1 MNSYVAWGIFGII
14 SGLIASF
21 ADVPLVMPNQSE
33 NLKLGGVCP
42 WWGDVTS
49 KRFKVSFW
57 LSFLGQP
64 GGYIVMWLLADMIS
78 NGNVALAGILKVM
91 TLLGCYTGL
100 MRHVVFCLKPLLYQR
115 LCHRSGFQSTNVSG
129 RRGTLAWSCGHCDS
143 SDTYR
148 GASCSKVVRCLKPY
162 RFTDSPH
169 AAQEVRCQDHRSSR
183 IWICAAFS
191 AAHYCRGIKK
201 IVNIVTNNKRDFP
214 VEGSPFLRENKF
226 SKINQ

>member
-100 MRHVVFCLKPLLYQR
+100 MSHVVFCLKPLLYQR
-115 LCHRSGFQSTNVSG
+115 LCKKMSDDESNEVIKAIDLVFNPPMYLAGVVLWLGLAVTVIAAILTGALPVPKWCVVLNPIGSLIVLMPLKKCGVRIIGALGFGFVLLSVLLIIAAN
-129 RRGTLAWSCGHCDS
+129 A
-143 SDTYR
+143 
-148 GASCSKVVRCLKPY
+148 VV
-162 RFTDSPH
+162 F
-169 AAQEVRCQDHRSSR
+169 
-183 IWICAAFS
+183 
-191 AAHYCRGIKK
+191 
-201 IVNIVTNNKRDFP
+201 
-214 VEGSPFLRENKF
+214 
-226 SKINQ
+226 

>member
-21 ADVPLVMPNQSE
+21 ADVPLVMLNQSE

-64 GGYIVMWLLADMIS
+64 GGYIVMWLLADIIS

-100 MRHVVFCLKPLLYQR
+100 MSHVVFCLKPLLYQR
-115 LCHRSGFQSTNVSG
+115 LCKKMSDDESNEVIKAIDLVFNPPMYLAGVVLWLGLAVTVVVAILTGALPVPKWCIVLNPIGSLIVLMPLKKCGVRIIGALGFGFVLLSV
-129 RRGTLAWSCGHCDS
+129 LLIIA
-143 SDTYR
+143 
-148 GASCSKVVRCLKPY
+148 
-162 RFTDSPH
+162 
-169 AAQEVRCQDHRSSR
+169 
-183 IWICAAFS
+183 
-191 AAHYCRGIKK
+191 GI
-201 IVNIVTNNKRDFP
+201 
-214 VEGSPFLRENKF
+214 
-226 SKINQ
+226 

>member
-78 NGNVALAGILKVM
+78 NGNVALAGILKVV

-100 MRHVVFCLKPLLYQR
+100 MSHVVFCLKPLLYQR
-115 LCHRSGFQSTNVSG
+115 LCKKMSDDESNEVIKAIDLVFNPPMYLAGVVLWLGLAVTVIVAILTGALPVPKWCVVLNPIGSLIVLMPLKKCGVRIIGALGFGFVLLSVLLIIAG
-129 RRGTLAWSCGHCDS
+129 
-143 SDTYR
+143 
-148 GASCSKVVRCLKPY
+148 V
-162 RFTDSPH
+162 
-169 AAQEVRCQDHRSSR
+169 
-183 IWICAAFS
+183 
-191 AAHYCRGIKK
+191 
-201 IVNIVTNNKRDFP
+201 
-214 VEGSPFLRENKF
+214 
-226 SKINQ
+226 

>member
-100 MRHVVFCLKPLLYQR
+100 MSHVVFCLKPLLYQR
-115 LCHRSGFQSTNVSG
+115 LCKKMSDDESNEVIKAIDLVFNPPMYLAGVVLWLGLAVTVIVAILTGALPVSKWCVVLNPIGSLIVLMPLKKCGVRIIGALGFGFVLLSVLLIIAG
-129 RRGTLAWSCGHCDS
+129 
-143 SDTYR
+143 
-148 GASCSKVVRCLKPY
+148 V
-162 RFTDSPH
+162 
-169 AAQEVRCQDHRSSR
+169 
-183 IWICAAFS
+183 
-191 AAHYCRGIKK
+191 
-201 IVNIVTNNKRDFP
+201 
-214 VEGSPFLRENKF
+214 
-226 SKINQ
+226 

>member
-64 GGYIVMWLLADMIS
+64 GVYIVMWLLADMIS

-100 MRHVVFCLKPLLYQR
+100 MSHVVFCLKPLLYQR
-115 LCHRSGFQSTNVSG
+115 LCKKMSDDESNEVIKAIDLVFNPPMYLAGVVLWLGLAVTVIVAILTGALPVPKWCVVLNPIGSLIVLMPLKKCGVRIIGALGFGFVLLSVLLIIAG
-129 RRGTLAWSCGHCDS
+129 
-143 SDTYR
+143 
-148 GASCSKVVRCLKPY
+148 V
-162 RFTDSPH
+162 
-169 AAQEVRCQDHRSSR
+169 
-183 IWICAAFS
+183 
-191 AAHYCRGIKK
+191 
-201 IVNIVTNNKRDFP
+201 
-214 VEGSPFLRENKF
+214 
-226 SKINQ
+226 

>member
-100 MRHVVFCLKPLLYQR
+100 MSHVVFCLKPLLYQR
-115 LCHRSGFQSTNVSG
+115 LCKKMSDDESNEVIKAIDLVFNPPMYLAGVVLWLGLAVTVIVAILTGALPVPKWCVVLNPIGSLIVLMPLKKCGVRIIGALGFGFVLLSV
-129 RRGTLAWSCGHCDS
+129 LLIIA
-143 SDTYR
+143 
-148 GASCSKVVRCLKPY
+148 GA
-162 RFTDSPH
+162 
-169 AAQEVRCQDHRSSR
+169 
-183 IWICAAFS
+183 
-191 AAHYCRGIKK
+191 
-201 IVNIVTNNKRDFP
+201 
-214 VEGSPFLRENKF
+214 
-226 SKINQ
+226 

>member
-49 KRFKVSFW
+49 KRFRVSFW

-100 MRHVVFCLKPLLYQR
+100 MSHVVFCLKPLLYQR
-115 LCHRSGFQSTNVSG
+115 LCKKMSDDESNEVIKAIDLVFNPPMYLAGVVLWLGLAVTVIVAILTGALPVPKWCVVLNPIGSLIVLMPLKKCGVRIIGALGFGFVLLSVLLIIAG
-129 RRGTLAWSCGHCDS
+129 
-143 SDTYR
+143 
-148 GASCSKVVRCLKPY
+148 V
-162 RFTDSPH
+162 
-169 AAQEVRCQDHRSSR
+169 
-183 IWICAAFS
+183 
-191 AAHYCRGIKK
+191 
-201 IVNIVTNNKRDFP
+201 
-214 VEGSPFLRENKF
+214 
-226 SKINQ
+226 

>member
-42 WWGDVTS
+42 LWGDVTS

-100 MRHVVFCLKPLLYQR
+100 MSHVVFCLKPLLYQR
-115 LCHRSGFQSTNVSG
+115 LCKKMSDDESNEVIKAIDLVFNPPMYLAGVVLWLGLAVTVIAAILTGALPVPKWCVVLNPIGSLIVLMPLKKCGVRIIGALGFGFVLLSV
-129 RRGTLAWSCGHCDS
+129 LLIIA
-143 SDTYR
+143 
-148 GASCSKVVRCLKPY
+148 
-162 RFTDSPH
+162 
-169 AAQEVRCQDHRSSR
+169 
-183 IWICAAFS
+183 
-191 AAHYCRGIKK
+191 GI
-201 IVNIVTNNKRDFP
+201 
-214 VEGSPFLRENKF
+214 
-226 SKINQ
+226 

>member
-100 MRHVVFCLKPLLYQR
+100 MSHVVFCLKPLMYQR
-115 LCHRSGFQSTNVSG
+115 LCKKMSDDESNEVIKAIDLVFNPPMYLAGVVLWLGLAVTVIVAILTGALPVPKWCVVLNPIGSLIVLMPLKKCGVRIIGALGFGFVLLSVLLIIAG
-129 RRGTLAWSCGHCDS
+129 
-143 SDTYR
+143 
-148 GASCSKVVRCLKPY
+148 V
-162 RFTDSPH
+162 
-169 AAQEVRCQDHRSSR
+169 
-183 IWICAAFS
+183 
-191 AAHYCRGIKK
+191 
-201 IVNIVTNNKRDFP
+201 
-214 VEGSPFLRENKF
+214 
-226 SKINQ
+226 

>member
-64 GGYIVMWLLADMIS
+64 GGYIVMWLIADMIS

-100 MRHVVFCLKPLLYQR
+100 MSHVVFCLKPLLYQR
-115 LCHRSGFQSTNVSG
+115 LCKKMSDDESNEVIKAIDLVFNPPMYLAGVVLWLGLAVTVIVAILTGALPVPKWCVVLNPIGSLIVLMPLKKCGVRIIGALGFGFVLLSVLLIIAG
-129 RRGTLAWSCGHCDS
+129 
-143 SDTYR
+143 
-148 GASCSKVVRCLKPY
+148 V
-162 RFTDSPH
+162 
-169 AAQEVRCQDHRSSR
+169 
-183 IWICAAFS
+183 
-191 AAHYCRGIKK
+191 
-201 IVNIVTNNKRDFP
+201 
-214 VEGSPFLRENKF
+214 
-226 SKINQ
+226 

>member
-14 SGLIASF
+14 SGLITSF

-64 GGYIVMWLLADMIS
+64 GGCIVMWLLADMIS

-100 MRHVVFCLKPLLYQR
+100 MSHVVFCLKPLLYQR
-115 LCHRSGFQSTNVSG
+115 LCKKMSDDESNEVIKAIDLVFNPPMYLAGVVLWLGLAVTVIAAILTGALPVPKWCVVLNPIGSLIVLMPLKKCGVRIIGALGFGFVLLSV
-129 RRGTLAWSCGHCDS
+129 LLIIA
-143 SDTYR
+143 
-148 GASCSKVVRCLKPY
+148 
-162 RFTDSPH
+162 
-169 AAQEVRCQDHRSSR
+169 
-183 IWICAAFS
+183 
-191 AAHYCRGIKK
+191 GI
-201 IVNIVTNNKRDFP
+201 
-214 VEGSPFLRENKF
+214 
-226 SKINQ
+226 

>member
-33 NLKLGGVCP
+33 NLKLGGVCS

-100 MRHVVFCLKPLLYQR
+100 MSHVVFCLKPLLYQR
-115 LCHRSGFQSTNVSG
+115 LCKKMSDDESNEVIKAIDQVFNPPMYLAGVVLWLGLAVTVIAAILTGALPVPKWCVVLNPIGSLIVLMPLKKCGVRIIGALGFGFVLLSVLLIIAG
-129 RRGTLAWSCGHCDS
+129 
-143 SDTYR
+143 
-148 GASCSKVVRCLKPY
+148 V
-162 RFTDSPH
+162 
-169 AAQEVRCQDHRSSR
+169 
-183 IWICAAFS
+183 
-191 AAHYCRGIKK
+191 
-201 IVNIVTNNKRDFP
+201 
-214 VEGSPFLRENKF
+214 
-226 SKINQ
+226 

>member
-14 SGLIASF
+14 SGLIESF

-100 MRHVVFCLKPLLYQR
+100 MSHVVFCLKPLLYQR
-115 LCHRSGFQSTNVSG
+115 LCKKMSDDESNEVIKAIDLVFNPPMYLAGVVLWLGLAVTVIVAILTGAIPVPKWCVVLNPIGSLIVLMPLKKCGVRIIGALGFGFVLLSVLLIIAG
-129 RRGTLAWSCGHCDS
+129 
-143 SDTYR
+143 
-148 GASCSKVVRCLKPY
+148 V
-162 RFTDSPH
+162 
-169 AAQEVRCQDHRSSR
+169 
-183 IWICAAFS
+183 
-191 AAHYCRGIKK
+191 
-201 IVNIVTNNKRDFP
+201 
-214 VEGSPFLRENKF
+214 
-226 SKINQ
+226 

>member
-33 NLKLGGVCP
+33 NLKLSGVCP

-100 MRHVVFCLKPLLYQR
+100 MSHVVFCLKPLLYQR
-115 LCHRSGFQSTNVSG
+115 LCKKMSDDESNEVIKAIDQVFNPPMYLAGVVLWLGLAVTVIVAILTGALPVPKWCVVLNPIGSLIVLMPLKKCGVRIIGALGFGFVLLSVLLIIAG
-129 RRGTLAWSCGHCDS
+129 
-143 SDTYR
+143 
-148 GASCSKVVRCLKPY
+148 V
-162 RFTDSPH
+162 
-169 AAQEVRCQDHRSSR
+169 
-183 IWICAAFS
+183 
-191 AAHYCRGIKK
+191 
-201 IVNIVTNNKRDFP
+201 
-214 VEGSPFLRENKF
+214 
-226 SKINQ
+226 

>member
-64 GGYIVMWLLADMIS
+64 GGYIVMWLLADIIS

-100 MRHVVFCLKPLLYQR
+100 MSHVVFCLKPLLYQR
-115 LCHRSGFQSTNVSG
+115 LCKKMSDDESNEVIKAIDLVFNPPMYLAGVVLWLGLAVTVIVAILIGALPVPKWCVVLNPIGSLIVLMPLKKCGVRIIGALGFGFVLLSVLLIIAG
-129 RRGTLAWSCGHCDS
+129 
-143 SDTYR
+143 
-148 GASCSKVVRCLKPY
+148 V
-162 RFTDSPH
+162 
-169 AAQEVRCQDHRSSR
+169 
-183 IWICAAFS
+183 
-191 AAHYCRGIKK
+191 
-201 IVNIVTNNKRDFP
+201 
-214 VEGSPFLRENKF
+214 
-226 SKINQ
+226 

>member
-100 MRHVVFCLKPLLYQR
+100 MSHVVFCLKPLLYQR
-115 LCHRSGFQSTNVSG
+115 LCKKMSDDESNEVIKAIDLVFNPPMYLAGVVLWLGLAVTVIAAILTGALPVPKWCVVLNPIGSLIVLMPLKKCGVRIIGALGCGFVLLSV
-129 RRGTLAWSCGHCDS
+129 LLIIA
-143 SDTYR
+143 
-148 GASCSKVVRCLKPY
+148 
-162 RFTDSPH
+162 
-169 AAQEVRCQDHRSSR
+169 
-183 IWICAAFS
+183 
-191 AAHYCRGIKK
+191 GI
-201 IVNIVTNNKRDFP
+201 
-214 VEGSPFLRENKF
+214 
-226 SKINQ
+226 

>member
-21 ADVPLVMPNQSE
+21 ADVPLIMPNQSE

-100 MRHVVFCLKPLLYQR
+100 MSHVVFCLKPLLYQR
-115 LCHRSGFQSTNVSG
+115 LCKKMSDDESNEVIKAIDLVFNPPMYLAGVVLWLGLAVTVIVAILTGALPVPKWCVVLNPIGSLIVLMPLKKCGVRIIGALGFGFVLLSVLLIIAG
-129 RRGTLAWSCGHCDS
+129 
-143 SDTYR
+143 
-148 GASCSKVVRCLKPY
+148 V
-162 RFTDSPH
+162 
-169 AAQEVRCQDHRSSR
+169 
-183 IWICAAFS
+183 
-191 AAHYCRGIKK
+191 
-201 IVNIVTNNKRDFP
+201 
-214 VEGSPFLRENKF
+214 
-226 SKINQ
+226 

>member
-78 NGNVALAGILKVM
+78 NGNVELAGILKVM

-100 MRHVVFCLKPLLYQR
+100 MSHVVFCLKPLLYQR
-115 LCHRSGFQSTNVSG
+115 LCKKMSDDESNEVIKAIDLVFNPPMYLAGVVLWLGLAVTVIVAILTGALPVPKWCVVLNPIGSLIVLMPLKKCGVRIIGALGFGFVLLSVLLIIAG
-129 RRGTLAWSCGHCDS
+129 
-143 SDTYR
+143 
-148 GASCSKVVRCLKPY
+148 V
-162 RFTDSPH
+162 
-169 AAQEVRCQDHRSSR
+169 
-183 IWICAAFS
+183 
-191 AAHYCRGIKK
+191 
-201 IVNIVTNNKRDFP
+201 
-214 VEGSPFLRENKF
+214 
-226 SKINQ
+226 

>member
-100 MRHVVFCLKPLLYQR
+100 MSHVVFCLKPLLYQR
-115 LCHRSGFQSTNVSG
+115 LCKKMSDDESNEVIKAIDLVFNPPMYLAGVVLWLGLAVTMIVAILTGALPVPKWCVVLNPIGSLIVLMPLKKCGVRIIGALGFGFVLLSVLLIIAG
-129 RRGTLAWSCGHCDS
+129 
-143 SDTYR
+143 
-148 GASCSKVVRCLKPY
+148 V
-162 RFTDSPH
+162 
-169 AAQEVRCQDHRSSR
+169 
-183 IWICAAFS
+183 
-191 AAHYCRGIKK
+191 
-201 IVNIVTNNKRDFP
+201 
-214 VEGSPFLRENKF
+214 
-226 SKINQ
+226 

>member
-64 GGYIVMWLLADMIS
+64 GGYIVMWLLADIIS

-100 MRHVVFCLKPLLYQR
+100 MSHVVFCLKPLLYQR
-115 LCHRSGFQSTNVSG
+115 LCKKMSDDESNEVIKAIDLVFNPPMYLAGVVLWLGLAVTVIVAILTGALPVPKWCVVLNPIGSLIVLMPLKKCGVRIIGALGFGFVLLSV
-129 RRGTLAWSCGHCDS
+129 LLIIA
-143 SDTYR
+143 
-148 GASCSKVVRCLKPY
+148 
-162 RFTDSPH
+162 
-169 AAQEVRCQDHRSSR
+169 
-183 IWICAAFS
+183 
-191 AAHYCRGIKK
+191 GI
-201 IVNIVTNNKRDFP
+201 
-214 VEGSPFLRENKF
+214 
-226 SKINQ
+226 

>member
-49 KRFKVSFW
+49 KRFRVSFW

-100 MRHVVFCLKPLLYQR
+100 MSHVVFCLKPLLYQR
-115 LCHRSGFQSTNVSG
+115 LCKKMSDDESNEVIKAIDLVFNPPMYLAGVVLWLGLAVTVIAAILTGALPVPKWCVVLNPIGSLIVLMPLKKCGVRIIGALGFGFVLLSVLLIIAG
-129 RRGTLAWSCGHCDS
+129 
-143 SDTYR
+143 
-148 GASCSKVVRCLKPY
+148 V
-162 RFTDSPH
+162 
-169 AAQEVRCQDHRSSR
+169 
-183 IWICAAFS
+183 
-191 AAHYCRGIKK
+191 
-201 IVNIVTNNKRDFP
+201 
-214 VEGSPFLRENKF
+214 
-226 SKINQ
+226 

>member
-1 MNSYVAWGIFGII
+1 MNSYVAWGIIGII

-100 MRHVVFCLKPLLYQR
+100 MSHVVFCLKPLLYQR
-115 LCHRSGFQSTNVSG
+115 LCKKMSDDESNEVIKAIDLVFNPPMYLAGVVLWLGLAVTVIVAILTGALPVPKWCVVLNPIGSLIVLMPLKKCGVRIIGALGFGFVLLSV
-129 RRGTLAWSCGHCDS
+129 LLIIA
-143 SDTYR
+143 
-148 GASCSKVVRCLKPY
+148 
-162 RFTDSPH
+162 
-169 AAQEVRCQDHRSSR
+169 
-183 IWICAAFS
+183 
-191 AAHYCRGIKK
+191 GI
-201 IVNIVTNNKRDFP
+201 
-214 VEGSPFLRENKF
+214 
-226 SKINQ
+226 

>member
-100 MRHVVFCLKPLLYQR
+100 MSHVVFCLKPLLYQR
-115 LCHRSGFQSTNVSG
+115 LCKKMSDDESNEVIKAIDLVFNPPMYLAGVVLWLGLAVTVIVAILTGALPVPKWCVILNPIGSLIVLMPLKKCGVRII
-129 RRGTLAWSCGHCDS
+129 GTLGFGFVLLSVLLIIAG
-143 SDTYR
+143 
-148 GASCSKVVRCLKPY
+148 V
-162 RFTDSPH
+162 
-169 AAQEVRCQDHRSSR
+169 
-183 IWICAAFS
+183 
-191 AAHYCRGIKK
+191 
-201 IVNIVTNNKRDFP
+201 
-214 VEGSPFLRENKF
+214 
-226 SKINQ
+226 